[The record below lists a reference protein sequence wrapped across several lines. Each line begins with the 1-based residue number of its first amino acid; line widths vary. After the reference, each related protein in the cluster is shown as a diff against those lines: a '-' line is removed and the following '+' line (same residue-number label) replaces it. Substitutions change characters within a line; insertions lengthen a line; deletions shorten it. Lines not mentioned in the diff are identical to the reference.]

1 MPTGICLVIVLQSLI
16 TCIVTVDRCQDHDFT
31 KRATALRKTYTPTC
45 HMYKSVE
52 LLCNRMR
59 GFIPSK
65 PSDWCAYHAFTGP
78 KIFSAIHR
86 CFDFFYTT
94 SICWVVVIQSLKK
107 TVQKKFQQYLFFT
120 CFRRFHKK
128 SFFWKGKCMV
138 CTSLDRFW
146 KIKS

>member
-65 PSDWCAYHAFTGP
+65 PSDRCAYHAFTGP

-107 TVQKKFQQYLFFT
+107 NCTKKNSNNIFFLHASED
-120 CFRRFHKK
+120 FIK
-128 SFFWKGKCMV
+128 FFFLEG
-138 CTSLDRFW
+138 
-146 KIKS
+146 